1 MHLRYVMKRTEAVA
15 AKYTT
20 HGLVRLSLGSPSCC
34 LPIITLARSQ
44 TTETDGQWLPL
55 RPGHVDGIKQAM
67 LRFNYDEHQGGRLK
81 KGARAQEPE
90 TLKIDFVQDF
100 NALTSDKAKLK
111 TLEG

>member
-1 MHLRYVMKRTEAVA
+1 M
-15 AKYTT
+15 
-20 HGLVRLSLGSPSCC
+20 
-34 LPIITLARSQ
+34 
-44 TTETDGQWLPL
+44 
-55 RPGHVDGIKQAM
+55 DGIKQAM
-67 LRFNYDEHQGGRLK
+67 LRFNYDERQGGRLK